1 MAGFRVTVNSA
12 QVRHLLSQLSAK
24 MEIQVIKRSLD
35 ITTKDVEADIKDRMS
50 GRTIAVRSGTYRRSV
65 HAVPASMKN
74 GRMQASVESEVKER
88 KGFEHLLE
96 HGGTVRPKSRRVL
109 TIPLP
114 GALTAA
120 GKRRFDAPT
129 ALRNGAFFVSSF
141 ASLTKGGFQQ
151 NRLSGGLIA
160 MSKGKRLIPLF
171 ALKGSATIGAH
182 PIWGPVAE
190 SSRLLAVLTLER
202 TLNQV
207 IAQLEASAGPK
218 G

>member
-1 MAGFRVTVNSA
+1 MADFRVTVNSA

-24 MEIQVIKRSLD
+24 MKIQVIKSSLD
-35 ITTKDVEADIKDRMS
+35 ITTKDVEAEIKDRMS
-50 GRTIAVRSGTYRRSV
+50 GRTLAVRSGTYRRSV
-65 HAVPASMKN
+65 RSVPASMKN
-74 GRMQASVESEVKER
+74 GRMQASVESDFI
-88 KGFEHLLE
+88 GAWLLE
-96 HGGTVRPKSRRVL
+96 RGGTVRPKSRRVL
-109 TIPLP
+109 TIPLS

-129 ALRNGAFFVSSF
+129 ALRAGAFF
-141 ASLTKGGFQQ
+141 AGGIIAK
-151 NRLSGGLIA
+151 RTPGGR
-160 MSKGKRLIPLF
+160 KLIPLF

>member
-1 MAGFRVTVNSA
+1 MADFRVTVNSA

-35 ITTKDVEADIKDRMS
+35 ITTKDVEAEIKDRMS
-50 GRTIAVRSGTYRRSV
+50 GRTLAVRSGTYRRSV
-65 HAVPASMKN
+65 RSVPASMKN
-74 GRMQASVESEVKER
+74 GRMQASVES
-88 KGFEHLLE
+88 GFIGAWLLE
-96 HGGTVRPKSRRVL
+96 RGGTVRPKSRRVL

-114 GALTAA
+114 GALTPA

-129 ALRNGAFFVSSF
+129 ALRNGAFFVSD
-141 ASLTKGGFQQ
+141 
-151 NRLSGGLIA
+151 GLIA

>member
-1 MAGFRVTVNSA
+1 MADFRVTVNSA

-24 MEIQVIKRSLD
+24 MKIQVIKSSLD

-50 GRTIAVRSGTYRRSV
+50 GRTLAVRSGTYRRSV
-65 HAVPASMKN
+65 RSVPASMKN
-74 GRMQASVESEVKER
+74 GRMQASVESDFI
-88 KGFEHLLE
+88 GAWLLE
-96 HGGTVRPKSRRVL
+96 RGDTVRPKSRRVL

-151 NRLSGGLIA
+151 NRLSGGMIA

-171 ALKGSATIGAH
+171 ALKGSVTIGAH